1 MAAGL
6 GPLLLA
12 SVLFGAMAVC
22 VQLAARHMGPVQV
35 ACVRFAGSFVVLLL
49 ATRARELWPRSA
61 SLGRLGLRG
70 LLGAMSIS
78 CYYAGIG
85 RAGAGLATLLYGT
98 HPVWTAVWVAV
109 LHGDR
114 LTGRIVAALVL
125 NLLGAVLVLGGSVQL
140 GAGVGAGAAWALLG
154 GVLAGGAVATASE
167 LRRTESASLVTI
179 HFMAVGAMLTAPSL
193 LGSLPPFTA
202 PLALALLGVVLTS
215 VGGQWLLH
223 HGLGYV
229 SATTASLAAATSVVT
244 AASLQALVVGERLD
258 ARVGVAAA
266 CMLAAI
272 ALTSGGRSATVAVSL
287 AGSAD

>member
-1 MAAGL
+1 
-6 GPLLLA
+6 LA

-22 VQLAARHMGPVQV
+22 VQLAARHMAAVQV
-35 ACVRFAGSFVVLLL
+35 ACVRFAGSFVVLLI

-78 CYYAGIG
+78 CYYAGIS

-98 HPVWTAVWVAV
+98 YPVWTAVWVAV
-109 LHGDR
+109 LQGDR
-114 LTGRIVAALVL
+114 LTGRIIAALAL
-125 NLLGAVLVLGGSVQL
+125 NLLGAALVLGGSVQL

-154 GVLAGGAVATASE
+154 GVLAGGAVATASH

-179 HFMAVGAMLTAPSL
+179 HFMAVGAILTAPSL
-193 LGSLPPFTA
+193 VTGLPPLSA
-202 PLALALLGVVLTS
+202 PLARALVGVVLTS

-244 AASLQALVVGERLD
+244 AATLQALVVGERLD
-258 ARVGVAAA
+258 ARLGLAAA

-272 ALTSGGRSATVAVSL
+272 ALAAGGRSARVAVSL
-287 AGSAD
+287 ASPVD